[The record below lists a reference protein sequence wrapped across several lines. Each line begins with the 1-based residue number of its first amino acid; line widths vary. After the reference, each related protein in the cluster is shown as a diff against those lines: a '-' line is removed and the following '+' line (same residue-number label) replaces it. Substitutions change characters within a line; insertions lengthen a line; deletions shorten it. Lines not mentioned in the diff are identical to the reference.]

1 MSDKPLLHEKL
12 AKAPSNKGHIKTGM
26 QNLFK
31 ELIGTLKN
39 DERLVIEGR
48 LVKNKVVELS
58 LAMDEGL
65 ISLLLGNESI
75 KKHFFKEIG

>member
-39 DERLVIEGR
+39 DERLIIEGG
-48 LVKNKVVELS
+48 LVKNQARHATSQHSGTPVTNIHS
-58 LAMDEGL
+58 PT
-65 ISLLLGNESI
+65 
-75 KKHFFKEIG
+75 